1 MKKVIFSV
9 GICMLALYSLQA
21 QEGRFGLK
29 GGVNLANI
37 VGDVENTEMR
47 TSFHVGAVSE
57 IPLAQDFFF
66 GPEILYSSKGT
77 KTSST
82 EEILGEQITSETT
95 LKLDYIS
102 LPLMFKY
109 YVADN
114 FSLDLGPQ
122 LGFLMSA
129 KQDFETNSAG
139 VTNSGTVD
147 VKDSTSGFDYG
158 LNVGLGYRLESGLF
172 FQGRYNIGLANIYDF
187 SDDDDAKAQNSVIQ
201 FSLGFMF

>member
-1 MKKVIFSV
+1 MKRVFFSI
-9 GICMLALYSLQA
+9 GLGLLGFFSMQA
-21 QEGRFGLK
+21 QEARFGLK

-37 VGDVENTEMR
+37 VGDVENADMR
-47 TSFHVGAVSE
+47 TSFHVGGVAE

-66 GPEILYSSKGT
+66 GPEVLYSSQGAK
-77 KTSST
+77 SST
-82 EEILGEQITSETT
+82 SEEILGETFSSDIS
-95 LKLDYIS
+95 LKLDYIQV
-102 LPLMFKY
+102 PLMFKY

-139 VTNSGTVD
+139 ITDSGTID

-201 FSLGFMF
+201 VSLGFMF

>member
-1 MKKVIFSV
+1 MKKVFFSI
-9 GICMLALYSLQA
+9 GLCLLGFFSMQA
-21 QEGRFGLK
+21 QEAKFGLK
-29 GGVNLANI
+29 GGVNLAKI
-37 VGDVENTEMR
+37 VGDVANTEMR
-47 TSFHVGAVSE
+47 TSFHVGGIAE

-66 GPEILYSSKGT
+66 GPEILYSSQGT
-77 KTSST
+77 KSNETETVIGETFTSD
-82 EEILGEQITSETT
+82 IT
-95 LKLDYIS
+95 LKLDYIY

-122 LGFLMSA
+122 IGFLISA
-129 KQDFETNSAG
+129 KQEFETNSAG
-139 VTNSGTVD
+139 VISSGTID

-187 SDDDDAKAQNSVIQ
+187 PDDDDANAQNSVIQ
-201 FSLGFMF
+201 VSLGFMF